1 MKKYQSK
8 KFLAKACAT
17 TAIVGLL
24 MTGCASKRGDDTTT
38 EASQSGT
45 AAPTEA
51 GTGAEPSSSSTEP
64 TTSAVLDP
72 NDYVIDLDSI
82 VISDYIDLSKVKDL
96 KIKTKDV
103 TATDTFIKY
112 NVDLALVNNY
122 GFTLT
127 DQDRAVKAG
136 DTVTIDYKGYIND
149 VRFDGGTANGYE
161 LGIGSGKF
169 IPGFEDGIIGKKANE
184 SFDLHVTFP
193 EDYSDKEYAGRE
205 AVFKVKINKIQA
217 LEVTDEQIKEKTEG
231 KYETYQAF
239 YDEKS
244 VEIVKNYHDSI
255 ILGKIMSVVEEKKQH
270 EGLVNEYVQ
279 DQLARVDSMCAS
291 YGIDRLTYLNA
302 YGYAADEFEKMLK
315 ENGQAY
321 AKQKLTILGICRE
334 EGYKIEDGEM
344 EEFKKRLVTDYKL
357 ENEEKLMEIMTSD
370 ELEYQLFYDKFL
382 NYLKNYE
389 TVD

>member
-24 MTGCASKRGDDTTT
+24 MTGCGSKRGDDTTT
-38 EASQSGT
+38 EASQT
-45 AAPTEA
+45 TTQA
-51 GTGAEPSSSSTEP
+51 GTNADPSGESTEP
-64 TTSAVLDP
+64 TTSAVIDP
-72 NDYVIDLDSI
+72 NDYVVDLDSI
-82 VISDYIDLSKVKDL
+82 VISDYLDISKVKDL
-96 KIKTKDV
+96 KIKTSDV

-112 NVDLALVNNY
+112 NVDISLVNNY
-122 GFTLT
+122 GLTLT
-127 DQDRAVKAG
+127 EQNRAVKAG
-136 DTVTIDYKGYIND
+136 DTVTIDYKGYINGI
-149 VRFDGGTANGYE
+149 RFDGGVASGYE

-169 IPGFEDGIIGKKANE
+169 IPGFEDGIIGHTVNDE
-184 SFDLHVTFP
+184 FDLRVTFP
-193 EDYSDKEYAGRE
+193 EDYSDKDYAGRE
-205 AVFKVKINKIQA
+205 AVFKVKISKIQA
-217 LEVTDEQIKEKTEG
+217 LETTDNEVKEKTSG

-239 YDEKS
+239 FDEKS
-244 VEIVKNYHDSI
+244 VEVKQNYHDSI
-255 ILGKIMSVVEEKKQH
+255 ILGKIMSVVDEKKQH

-291 YGIDRLTYLNA
+291 YGVDRLTYLNA
-302 YGYAADEFEKMLK
+302 LGYDASEFESILR

-321 AKQKLTILGICRE
+321 AKQKLTILAICRE

-357 ENEEKLMEIMTSD
+357 ENEEKLMEIMTAD

-382 NYLKNYE
+382 EYLKNYKTE
-389 TVD
+389 D